1 MSCGRAQGFLAKKQV
16 DTVELVDARKQF
28 LKLKDAL
35 ALVAEAD
42 LLICAKGQKV
52 ERVDLRAG
60 RPDKATIERL
70 MIGPSGRLRAPTLR
84 IGRTLLVGFDEAT
97 YRELLSSI

>member
-1 MSCGRAQGFLAKKQV
+1 MSCGKTQGFLAKKRV
-16 DTVELVDARKQF
+16 DTLELVDARKQF

-35 ALVAEAD
+35 ALVADAD
-42 LLICAKGQKV
+42 ELYSAKGRKV
-52 ERVDLRAG
+52 EHVDLRSG

-70 MIGPSGRLRAPTLR
+70 MIGPTGRLRAPTLR

-97 YRELLSSI
+97 YRKLLG